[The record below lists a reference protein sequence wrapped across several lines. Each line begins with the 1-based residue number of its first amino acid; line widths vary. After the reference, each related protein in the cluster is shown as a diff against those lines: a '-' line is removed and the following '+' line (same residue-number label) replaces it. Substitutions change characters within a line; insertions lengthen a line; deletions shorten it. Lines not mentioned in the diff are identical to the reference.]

1 MNKKISIVIPYY
13 NKINWIDQTLKSIF
27 DQTYKNYEILIIYDD
42 TLKKDLKYLKKK
54 INNKKIKLIIN
65 SKNLGAGPS
74 RNKAVNFAKG
84 EYIAFLDADDIW
96 KPNKLKLQLAF
107 MEKFNLKI
115 SHTSYFIIDKN
126 NKKIGSRI
134 AKNKQTY
141 KDLLNSCDIGLSS
154 VVIEKKL
161 FLRNKFT
168 SNKTKE
174 DYALWLKISKKLPIY
189 GFNKNLLLWR
199 KTNNSLSSSIS
210 QKLLDAFD
218 IYYRKEKFNS
228 FNSLYRVIILS
239 INYLFKKI
247 KQSL

>member
-1 MNKKISIVIPYY
+1 MNKKISIIIPYY

-27 DQTYKNYEILIIYDD
+27 DQTYKNYEILIVYDD
-42 TLKKDLKYLKKK
+42 TSKKDLRYLKKK
-54 INNKKIKLIIN
+54 IYHKKIKLIIN

-84 EYIAFLDADDIW
+84 KFIAFLDSDDVW
-96 KPNKLKLQLAF
+96 KPNKLKLQLTF
-107 MEKFNLKI
+107 MEKYNLKI

-161 FLRNKFT
+161 FLKNKFT

-174 DYALWLKISKKLPIY
+174 DYALWLKIAKKMPIY
-189 GFNKNLLLWR
+189 GLNKQLVLWR
-199 KTNNSLSSSIS
+199 KTENSLSSNTI
-210 QKLLDAFD
+210 QKIIDAFD
-218 IYYRKEKFNS
+218 IYYRKEKFN
-228 FNSLYRVIILS
+228 FLNSTYRVIILS
-239 INYLFKKI
+239 LNYFI
-247 KQSL
+247 KRFNQKL

>member
-42 TLKKDLKYLKKK
+42 TSKKDLRYLKKK
-54 INNKKIKLIIN
+54 IYHKKIKLIIN

-84 EYIAFLDADDIW
+84 KFIAFLDSDDVW
-96 KPNKLKLQLAF
+96 KPNKLKLQLTF
-107 MEKFNLKI
+107 MEKYNLKI

-161 FLRNKFT
+161 FLKNKFT

-174 DYALWLKISKKLPIY
+174 DYALWLKIAKKMPIY
-189 GFNKNLLLWR
+189 GLNKQLVLWR
-199 KTNNSLSSSIS
+199 KTENSLSSNTI
-210 QKLLDAFD
+210 QKIIDAFD
-218 IYYRKEKFNS
+218 IYYRKEKFN
-228 FNSLYRVIILS
+228 FLNSIYRVIILS
-239 INYLFKKI
+239 LNYFI
-247 KQSL
+247 KRFNQKL

>member
-1 MNKKISIVIPYY
+1 MNKKISIIIPYY

-42 TLKKDLKYLKKK
+42 TSKKDLRYLKKK
-54 INNKKIKLIIN
+54 IYHKKIKLIIN

-84 EYIAFLDADDIW
+84 EYVAFLDSDDVW
-96 KPNKLKLQLAF
+96 KPNKLKLQLKF

-115 SHTSYFIIDKN
+115 SHTSYLIIDEN
-126 NKKIGSRI
+126 NKKIGSRT
-134 AKNKQTY
+134 AKIKQTY

-154 VVIEKKL
+154 VMIEKKL

-199 KTNNSLSSSIS
+199 KTNNSLSSSIT

-218 IYYRKEKFNS
+218 IYYRKEKFS
-228 FNSLYRVIILS
+228 FFNSLYRVIILS
-239 INYLFKKI
+239 LNYFLKKI
-247 KQSL
+247 KQSS